1 MKELLFGAAYYDE
14 YMPYDRLQQDV
25 AMMKK
30 AGINT
35 VRIAE
40 STWSTCE
47 PQEGVFDFSH
57 VERVMDA
64 MEEAGINVIIGTPTY
79 AIPTW
84 MVKSHPDVM
93 AETVKGRGIYGA
105 RQIMDIT
112 HPVYRFYAERVIRKL
127 MECTAHRKCVIGFQV
142 DNETKYYGTAGK
154 NVQEKFVKYL
164 RKKFNNDLDAMNYE
178 FGLDYWSNRI
188 NAWEDFPDVR
198 GTINGSLGA
207 EFEKFQRTLVDEF
220 LSWQADIVNEYRRED
235 QFITHNFDFEWRG
248 YSYGVQP
255 DVNHYHAA
263 KALTIAGTDIYHPT
277 QDDLTGAE
285 IAFGGDMTRSLKRDN
300 YLVLE
305 TEAQGYPGWTPYKG
319 QLRLQGYSHLAS
331 GSNSVMYWH
340 WHSIHNSFETYWKG
354 LLSHDM
360 QENAP
365 YREACIMGKEFSEI
379 GSHLV
384 NLKKKNHVA
393 ILVSNEALTALKWFG
408 IEATAAGNNGIGYN
422 DVVRWIYD
430 ALYQMNIECDFVWP
444 ESDNLEQYKAI
455 FIPALYAAP
464 DELLE
469 RLKQYVADG
478 GTLVATF
485 KTAFANENIKVSH
498 EMQPHILSNCFG
510 INYQQFT
517 FPKNV
522 GLTGSIIRESGADE
536 ADKKN
541 ETKEII
547 ETEENTD
554 VPATAKV
561 FMELLMP
568 QEAEVLAFYDH
579 YNWKEY
585 AAITKNHYEKG
596 TAIYIGCMTDDNTL
610 KAVIT
615 EALRSAELE
624 LPEYRW
630 PVIVRKGTND
640 LGKCVR
646 YILNY
651 SAIGENSISEI
662 DGKNVTKETADVSVA
677 SAKVF
682 VELLMPQEAEV
693 LAFYDHYNWKE
704 YAAITKN
711 HYGKGTAIYIGCM
724 TDNNTL
730 KAVLAEAL
738 NSAEVEIPEYSWP
751 VIVRKGI
758 NDLDKCVR
766 YILNYSAEEQNVVY
780 HGADGTE
787 LFSEE
792 SVQDGDTV
800 TVLPWNLKIVEEA

>member
-1 MKELLFGAAYYDE
+1 MKKLLYGAAYYDE

-84 MVKSHPDVM
+84 MVKSHPDVI

-164 RKKFNNDLDAMNYE
+164 RKKFNNNLDAMNYE

-319 QLRLQGYSHLAS
+319 QLRLQAYSHLAS
-331 GSNSVMYWH
+331 GANSVMYWH
-340 WHSIHNSFETYWKG
+340 WHSIHNSFETYWRG

-365 YREACIMGKEFSEI
+365 YREACIIGNEFSRL

-384 NLKKKNHVA
+384 NLKKKNDVA

-408 IEATAAGNNGIGYN
+408 IEATAAGDNGIGYN
-422 DVVRWIYD
+422 DVVRWLYD
-430 ALYQMNIECDFVWP
+430 ALFKMNIECDFVWP
-444 ESDNLEQYKAI
+444 ESDNLDQYKAI
-455 FIPALYAAP
+455 FVPALYAAP

-469 RLKQYVADG
+469 KLKQYTANG

-485 KTAFANENIKVSH
+485 KTAFANENVKVSH

-522 GLTGSIIRESGADE
+522 GLTGSIIGENSISEIDGR
-536 ADKKN
+536 N
-541 ETKEII
+541 VTKE
-547 ETEENTD
+547 TAD
-554 VPATAKV
+554 VSVASAKV
-561 FMELLMP
+561 FMELLIP

-585 AAITKNHYEKG
+585 AAITKNHYRKG

-610 KAVIT
+610 KAVLT
-615 EALRSAELE
+615 EAFNSAEVE
-624 LPEYRW
+624 IPEYSW

-651 SAIGENSISEI
+651 S
-662 DGKNVTKETADVSVA
+662 V
-677 SAKVF
+677 
-682 VELLMPQEAEV
+682 
-693 LAFYDHYNWKE
+693 
-704 YAAITKN
+704 
-711 HYGKGTAIYIGCM
+711 
-724 TDNNTL
+724 
-730 KAVLAEAL
+730 
-738 NSAEVEIPEYSWP
+738 
-751 VIVRKGI
+751 
-758 NDLDKCVR
+758 
-766 YILNYSAEEQNVVY
+766 EEQNVVY

-792 SVQDGDTV
+792 SVQDGESI

>member
-1 MKELLFGAAYYDE
+1 MKKLLYGAAYYDE

-127 MECTAHRKCVIGFQV
+127 MECTAHRKCVIGFQI

-164 RKKFNNDLDAMNYE
+164 RKKFNNDLDAMNHE

-319 QLRLQGYSHLAS
+319 QLRLQAYSHLAS
-331 GSNSVMYWH
+331 GANSVMYWH

-365 YREACIMGKEFSEI
+365 YREACIIGNEFSRL

-384 NLKKKNHVA
+384 NLKKKNDVA

-408 IEATAAGNNGIGYN
+408 IEATAAGDNGIGYN
-422 DVVRWIYD
+422 DVVRWLYD
-430 ALYQMNIECDFVWP
+430 TLFKMNIECDFVWP
-444 ESDNLEQYKAI
+444 ESDNLDQYKAI
-455 FIPALYAAP
+455 FVPALYAAP

-469 RLKQYVADG
+469 KLKQYTANG

-485 KTAFANENIKVSH
+485 KTAFANENVKVSH

-510 INYQQFT
+510 ISYQQFT
-517 FPKNV
+517 FPKNT
-522 GLTGSIIRESGADE
+522 GLSGSIINGTAKDSDE
-536 ADKKN
+536 KA
-541 ETKEII
+541 E
-547 ETEENTD
+547 
-554 VPATAKV
+554 AKV

-568 QEAEVLAFYDH
+568 QEAEVLA
-579 YNWKEY
+579 
-585 AAITKNHYEKG
+585 
-596 TAIYIGCMTDDNTL
+596 
-610 KAVIT
+610 
-615 EALRSAELE
+615 S
-624 LPEYRW
+624 
-630 PVIVRKGTND
+630 
-640 LGKCVR
+640 
-646 YILNY
+646 
-651 SAIGENSISEI
+651 
-662 DGKNVTKETADVSVA
+662 
-677 SAKVF
+677 
-682 VELLMPQEAEV
+682 
-693 LAFYDHYNWKE
+693 YDHYNWKE

-724 TDNNTL
+724 TDDNTL
-730 KAVLAEAL
+730 KVVLTEAL

-758 NDLDKCVR
+758 NDLNKCVR
-766 YILNYSAEEQNVVY
+766 YILNYSAEEQNVIY
-780 HGADGTE
+780 HGANGTE

>member
-164 RKKFNNDLDAMNYE
+164 HRKFNNDLDAMNHE

-263 KALTIAGTDIYHPT
+263 KALTIAGADIYHPT

-384 NLKKKNHVA
+384 NLKKKNDVA

-408 IEATAAGNNGIGYN
+408 IEATAAGDNGIGYN
-422 DVVRWIYD
+422 DVVRWLYD
-430 ALYQMNIECDFVWP
+430 ALFKMNIECDFVWP
-444 ESDNLEQYKAI
+444 ESDNLDQYKAI
-455 FIPALYAAP
+455 FVPALYAAP
-464 DELLE
+464 EELLE
-469 RLKQYVADG
+469 KLKQYTANG

-485 KTAFANENIKVSH
+485 KTAFANENVKVSH

-510 INYQQFT
+510 ISYQQFT
-517 FPKNV
+517 FPKNT
-522 GLTGSIIRESGADE
+522 GLSGSIINGTAKGADE
-536 ADKKN
+536 KA
-541 ETKEII
+541 E
-547 ETEENTD
+547 
-554 VPATAKV
+554 AKI

-568 QEAEVLAFYDH
+568 QEAEVLA
-579 YNWKEY
+579 
-585 AAITKNHYEKG
+585 
-596 TAIYIGCMTDDNTL
+596 
-610 KAVIT
+610 
-615 EALRSAELE
+615 S
-624 LPEYRW
+624 
-630 PVIVRKGTND
+630 
-640 LGKCVR
+640 
-646 YILNY
+646 
-651 SAIGENSISEI
+651 
-662 DGKNVTKETADVSVA
+662 
-677 SAKVF
+677 
-682 VELLMPQEAEV
+682 
-693 LAFYDHYNWKE
+693 YDHYNWKE

-711 HYGKGTAIYIGCM
+711 HYGKGIAIYIGCM
-724 TDNNTL
+724 TDDNTL
-730 KAVLAEAL
+730 KAVLTDAL

-751 VIVRKGI
+751 VIVRKGT
-758 NDLDKCVR
+758 NDLGKYVR

-792 SVQDGDTV
+792 SVQDGESI

>member
-1 MKELLFGAAYYDE
+1 MKKLLYGAAYYDE

-164 RKKFNNDLDAMNYE
+164 RRKFNNDLDAMNHE

-319 QLRLQGYSHLAS
+319 QLRLQAYSHLAS
-331 GSNSVMYWH
+331 GANSVMYWH
-340 WHSIHNSFETYWKG
+340 WHSIHNSFETYWRG

-365 YREACIMGKEFSEI
+365 YREACIIGNEFFRL

-384 NLKKKNHVA
+384 NLKKKNDVA

-408 IEATAAGNNGIGYN
+408 IEATAAGDNGIGYN
-422 DVVRWIYD
+422 DVVRWLYD
-430 ALYQMNIECDFVWP
+430 ALFKMNIECDFVWP
-444 ESDNLEQYKAI
+444 ESDNLDQYKAI
-455 FIPALYAAP
+455 FVPALYAAP

-469 RLKQYVADG
+469 KLKQYTANG

-485 KTAFANENIKVSH
+485 KTAFANENVKVSH

-510 INYQQFT
+510 ISYQQFT
-517 FPKNV
+517 FPKNT
-522 GLTGSIIRESGADE
+522 GLSGSIINGIAKGADE
-536 ADKKN
+536 EA
-541 ETKEII
+541 E
-547 ETEENTD
+547 
-554 VPATAKV
+554 AKV

-568 QEAEVLAFYDH
+568 QEAEVLASYDH

-585 AAITKNHYEKG
+585 AAITKNHYRKG

-610 KAVIT
+610 KAVLT
-615 EALRSAELE
+615 
-624 LPEYRW
+624 
-630 PVIVRKGTND
+630 
-640 LGKCVR
+640 
-646 YILNY
+646 
-651 SAIGENSISEI
+651 
-662 DGKNVTKETADVSVA
+662 
-677 SAKVF
+677 
-682 VELLMPQEAEV
+682 
-693 LAFYDHYNWKE
+693 
-704 YAAITKN
+704 
-711 HYGKGTAIYIGCM
+711 
-724 TDNNTL
+724 
-730 KAVLAEAL
+730 EAL

-751 VIVRKGI
+751 VIIRKGT
-758 NDLDKCVR
+758 NDLGKCVR

-792 SVQDGDTV
+792 SVQDGESI

>member
-1 MKELLFGAAYYDE
+1 MKKLLYGAAYYDE

-164 RKKFNNDLDAMNYE
+164 RRKFNNDLDAMNHE

-319 QLRLQGYSHLAS
+319 QLRLQAYSHLAS
-331 GSNSVMYWH
+331 GANSVMYWH
-340 WHSIHNSFETYWKG
+340 WHSIHNSFETYWRG

-365 YREACIMGKEFSEI
+365 YREVCIIGNEFFRL

-384 NLKKKNHVA
+384 NLKKKNDVA

-408 IEATAAGNNGIGYN
+408 IEATAAGDNGIGYN
-422 DVVRWIYD
+422 DVVRWLYD
-430 ALYQMNIECDFVWP
+430 ALFKMNIECDFVWP
-444 ESDNLEQYKAI
+444 ESDNLDQYKAI
-455 FIPALYAAP
+455 FVPALYAAP

-469 RLKQYVADG
+469 KLKQYTANG

-485 KTAFANENIKVSH
+485 KTAFANENVKVSH

-510 INYQQFT
+510 ISYQQFT
-517 FPKNV
+517 FPKNT
-522 GLTGSIIRESGADE
+522 GLSGSIINGIAKGADE
-536 ADKKN
+536 EA
-541 ETKEII
+541 E
-547 ETEENTD
+547 
-554 VPATAKV
+554 AKV

-568 QEAEVLAFYDH
+568 QEAEVLASYDH

-585 AAITKNHYEKG
+585 VAITKNHYRKG

-610 KAVIT
+610 KAVLT
-615 EALRSAELE
+615 
-624 LPEYRW
+624 
-630 PVIVRKGTND
+630 
-640 LGKCVR
+640 
-646 YILNY
+646 
-651 SAIGENSISEI
+651 
-662 DGKNVTKETADVSVA
+662 
-677 SAKVF
+677 
-682 VELLMPQEAEV
+682 
-693 LAFYDHYNWKE
+693 
-704 YAAITKN
+704 
-711 HYGKGTAIYIGCM
+711 
-724 TDNNTL
+724 
-730 KAVLAEAL
+730 EAL

-751 VIVRKGI
+751 VIIRKGT
-758 NDLDKCVR
+758 NDLGKCVR

-800 TVLPWNLKIVEEA
+800 TVLPWNVKIIEEV

>member
-1 MKELLFGAAYYDE
+1 MKKLLYGAAYYDE

-30 AGINT
+30 ARINT

-319 QLRLQGYSHLAS
+319 QLRLQAYSHLAS
-331 GSNSVMYWH
+331 GANSVMYWH
-340 WHSIHNSFETYWKG
+340 WHSIHNSFETYWRG

-365 YREACIMGKEFSEI
+365 YREACIIGNEFFRL

-384 NLKKKNHVA
+384 NLKKKNDVA

-408 IEATAAGNNGIGYN
+408 IEATAAGDNGIGYN
-422 DVVRWIYD
+422 DVVRWLYD
-430 ALYQMNIECDFVWP
+430 ALFKMNIECDFVWP
-444 ESDNLEQYKAI
+444 ESDNLDQYKAI
-455 FIPALYAAP
+455 FVPALYAAP

-469 RLKQYVADG
+469 KLKQYTANG

-485 KTAFANENIKVSH
+485 KTAFANENVKVSH

-510 INYQQFT
+510 ISYQQFT
-517 FPKNV
+517 FPKNT
-522 GLTGSIIRESGADE
+522 GLSGSIINGIAKGADE
-536 ADKKN
+536 EA
-541 ETKEII
+541 E
-547 ETEENTD
+547 
-554 VPATAKV
+554 AKV

-568 QEAEVLAFYDH
+568 QEAEVLASYDH

-585 AAITKNHYEKG
+585 AAITKNHYRKG

-610 KAVIT
+610 KAVLT
-615 EALRSAELE
+615 EALNSAEVE
-624 LPEYRW
+624 IPEYSW
-630 PVIVRKGTND
+630 PVIIRKGTND

-651 SAIGENSISEI
+651 SA
-662 DGKNVTKETADVSVA
+662 
-677 SAKVF
+677 
-682 VELLMPQEAEV
+682 
-693 LAFYDHYNWKE
+693 
-704 YAAITKN
+704 
-711 HYGKGTAIYIGCM
+711 
-724 TDNNTL
+724 
-730 KAVLAEAL
+730 
-738 NSAEVEIPEYSWP
+738 
-751 VIVRKGI
+751 
-758 NDLDKCVR
+758 
-766 YILNYSAEEQNVVY
+766 EEQKVTY

-792 SVQDGDTV
+792 SVQDGESI

>member
-164 RKKFNNDLDAMNYE
+164 HRKFNNDLDAMNHE

-263 KALTIAGTDIYHPT
+263 KALTIAGADIYHPT

-365 YREACIMGKEFSEI
+365 YREACIIGNEFSRI
-379 GSHLV
+379 GNHLV
-384 NLKKKNHVA
+384 NLKKKNDVA

-408 IEATAAGNNGIGYN
+408 IEATAAGDNGIGYN
-422 DVVRWIYD
+422 DVVRWLYD
-430 ALYQMNIECDFVWP
+430 ALFKMNIECDFVWP
-444 ESDNLEQYKAI
+444 ESDNLDQYKAI
-455 FIPALYAAP
+455 FVPALYAAP

-469 RLKQYVADG
+469 KLKQYTANG

-485 KTAFANENIKVSH
+485 KTAFANENVKVSH

-522 GLTGSIIRESGADE
+522 GLTGSIIGENSISEIDGR
-536 ADKKN
+536 N
-541 ETKEII
+541 VTKE
-547 ETEENTD
+547 TAD
-554 VPATAKV
+554 VSVVSAKV
-561 FMELLMP
+561 FMELLIP
-568 QEAEVLAFYDH
+568 QEAEVLASYDH

-585 AAITKNHYEKG
+585 AAITKNHYRKG

-610 KAVIT
+610 KAVLT
-615 EALRSAELE
+615 
-624 LPEYRW
+624 
-630 PVIVRKGTND
+630 
-640 LGKCVR
+640 
-646 YILNY
+646 
-651 SAIGENSISEI
+651 
-662 DGKNVTKETADVSVA
+662 
-677 SAKVF
+677 
-682 VELLMPQEAEV
+682 
-693 LAFYDHYNWKE
+693 
-704 YAAITKN
+704 
-711 HYGKGTAIYIGCM
+711 
-724 TDNNTL
+724 
-730 KAVLAEAL
+730 EAL

-751 VIVRKGI
+751 VIVRKGT
-758 NDLDKCVR
+758 NDLGKCVR

-792 SVQDGDTV
+792 SVQDGESIA
-800 TVLPWNLKIVEEA
+800 VLPWNLKIVEEA

>member
-1 MKELLFGAAYYDE
+1 MKELLYGAAYYDE

-84 MVKSHPDVM
+84 MVKSHPDVL

-164 RKKFNNDLDAMNYE
+164 RKKFNNNLDAMNHE

-188 NAWEDFPDVR
+188 NTWEDFPDVR

-248 YSYGVQP
+248 YSFGVQP

-263 KALTIAGTDIYHPT
+263 KALTVAGVDIYHPT

-285 IAFGGDMTRSLKRDN
+285 IAFGGDMIRSLKRDN

-319 QLRLQGYSHLAS
+319 QLRLQAYSHLAS
-331 GSNSVMYWH
+331 GANSVMYWH

-365 YREACIMGKEFSEI
+365 YREACIIGNEFAEL

-384 NLKKKNHVA
+384 NLKKKNDVA

-408 IEATAAGNNGIGYN
+408 IEATAAGDNGIGYN
-422 DVVRWIYD
+422 DVVRWLYD
-430 ALYQMNIECDFVWP
+430 TLFKMNIECDFVWP
-444 ESDNLEQYKAI
+444 ESDNFDEYKAI
-455 FIPALYAAP
+455 FVPALYAAP

-469 RLKQYVADG
+469 KLKQYTANG
-478 GTLVATF
+478 GTLAATF

-517 FPKNV
+517 FPKNT
-522 GLTGSIIRESGADE
+522 GLTGSIINGNANGADE
-536 ADKKN
+536 KA
-541 ETKEII
+541 E
-547 ETEENTD
+547 
-554 VPATAKV
+554 AKV

-568 QEAEVLAFYDH
+568 QEAEVLA
-579 YNWKEY
+579 
-585 AAITKNHYEKG
+585 
-596 TAIYIGCMTDDNTL
+596 
-610 KAVIT
+610 
-615 EALRSAELE
+615 S
-624 LPEYRW
+624 
-630 PVIVRKGTND
+630 
-640 LGKCVR
+640 
-646 YILNY
+646 
-651 SAIGENSISEI
+651 
-662 DGKNVTKETADVSVA
+662 
-677 SAKVF
+677 
-682 VELLMPQEAEV
+682 
-693 LAFYDHYNWKE
+693 YDHYNWKE

-724 TDNNTL
+724 TDDNTL
-730 KAVLAEAL
+730 KAVITEAL
-738 NSAEVEIPEYSWP
+738 NSAEVEIPEYNWP
-751 VIVRKGI
+751 VIVRKGT
-758 NDLDKCVR
+758 NDLGKCVR

-780 HGADGTE
+780 HGANGTE
-787 LFSEE
+787 LFSGEA
-792 SVQDGDTV
+792 VQNSETITV
-800 TVLPWNLKIVEEA
+800 SAWNVKIVEEA

>member
-1 MKELLFGAAYYDE
+1 MKKLLYGAAYYDE

-127 MECTAHRKCVIGFQV
+127 MECTAHRKCVIGFQI

-319 QLRLQGYSHLAS
+319 QLRLQAYSHLAS
-331 GSNSVMYWH
+331 GANSVMYWH
-340 WHSIHNSFETYWKG
+340 WHSIHNSFETYWRG

-365 YREACIMGKEFSEI
+365 YREACIIGNEFSRL

-384 NLKKKNHVA
+384 NLKKKNDVA

-408 IEATAAGNNGIGYN
+408 IEATAAGDNGIGYN
-422 DVVRWIYD
+422 DVVRWLYD
-430 ALYQMNIECDFVWP
+430 ALFKMNIECDFVWP
-444 ESDNLEQYKAI
+444 ESDNLDQYKAI
-455 FIPALYAAP
+455 FVPALYAAP

-469 RLKQYVADG
+469 KLKQYTANG

-485 KTAFANENIKVSH
+485 KTAFANENVKVSY

-510 INYQQFT
+510 ISYQQFT
-517 FPKNV
+517 FPKNT
-522 GLTGSIIRESGADE
+522 GLSGSIINGTANGADE
-536 ADKKN
+536 KA
-541 ETKEII
+541 E
-547 ETEENTD
+547 
-554 VPATAKV
+554 AKI

-568 QEAEVLAFYDH
+568 QEAEVLASYDH
-579 YNWKEY
+579 YNWK
-585 AAITKNHYEKG
+585 K
-596 TAIYIGCMTDDNTL
+596 
-610 KAVIT
+610 
-615 EALRSAELE
+615 
-624 LPEYRW
+624 
-630 PVIVRKGTND
+630 
-640 LGKCVR
+640 
-646 YILNY
+646 
-651 SAIGENSISEI
+651 
-662 DGKNVTKETADVSVA
+662 
-677 SAKVF
+677 
-682 VELLMPQEAEV
+682 
-693 LAFYDHYNWKE
+693 

-730 KAVLAEAL
+730 KAVLTEAL

-751 VIVRKGI
+751 VIVRKGT
-758 NDLDKCVR
+758 NDLGKCVR

-792 SVQDGDTV
+792 SVQDGESI